1 MTAFHDLVSSV
12 DPPMYVVT
20 ARAED
25 GEPVGCLV
33 GFATQCSIEP
43 PRFLVCISK
52 ANHTYRPAMAAS
64 HLVVHVLRAGDG
76 AIAERFGGT
85 TADDLAGG
93 GREKFEGLGTSDGP
107 GGAPVIDDLDHFAG
121 RVVERVDCG
130 DHVAV
135 VLDPSG
141 GSAEHAAE
149 PQYGLRAAS
158 EIEPGHPDD

>member
-43 PRFLVCISK
+43 PRFLVCISH
-52 ANHTYRPAMAAS
+52 ANHTYGPAMTAS
-64 HLVVHVLRAGDG
+64 HLVVHVLRSGDWS
-76 AIAERFGGT
+76 IAERFGGS

-93 GREKFEGLGTSDGP
+93 GREKFEGLEVTDGP
-107 GGAPVIDDLDHFAG
+107 GRAPVIGGLDHFAG
-121 RVVERVDCG
+121 RVVERLECG
-130 DHVAV
+130 DHTAV

-141 GSAEHAAE
+141 GSAEHAAD
-149 PQYGLRAAS
+149 PQLGLRAAS
-158 EIEPGHPDD
+158 EIRPGHPDD